1 MSQHKSDDLSNDDGK
16 GLLRYDA
23 ADPFG
28 QHHPIHII
36 DDIRVKP
43 GCRDT
48 VQALLNS
55 DYVPLAIERG
65 VELVGLWLFPPFEQ
79 ADAPGDIVCMWKA
92 SSLQVWWGTRGHAE
106 RERRL
111 TAFWER
117 LEPYIVS
124 RSQRLGRPP
133 EMMTN
138 VDADRTDIATS
149 KLPIAGAR
157 RIAIVK
163 PAHELSDADQKVWI
177 AAAAAFGRQ
186 SDIQASEAGF
196 HTEYSFLPGQMTWD
210 IVATPGAEISEDR
223 LLTQLP
229 GPAEISDFV
238 TLGAPLDM
246 GIRRPVGPVVMKR
259 TVLFRVKDH
268 VADDAYRALAK
279 ALGELARRI
288 EGIRAWS
295 VSKVIAHRGEIAW
308 THCFEQEF
316 SDNAT
321 LWGAYLNNPYHW
333 AVTDRFFAPEATENI
348 AKEFSHTMRPA
359 AASYLSEIGEFQ
371 AVARG

>member
-1 MSQHKSDDLSNDDGK
+1 MSQ
-16 GLLRYDA
+16 YDT

-28 QHHPIHII
+28 QDQPIYII
-36 DDIRVKP
+36 DDIRVRP

-48 VQALLNS
+48 VQALLKS
-55 DYVPLAIERG
+55 DYMPLAIERG

-79 ADAPGDIVCMWKA
+79 ADVPADILCMWKA

-106 RERRL
+106 REGRL
-111 TAFWER
+111 TAFWEK
-117 LEPYIVS
+117 LEPYILS

-133 EMMTN
+133 EMMTD

-149 KLPIAGAR
+149 ELPVAGSR

-163 PAHELSDADQKVWI
+163 PARDLTDADQAEWI
-177 AAAAAFGRQ
+177 AAAAALGRQ

-196 HTEYSFLPGQMTWD
+196 HTELSFLPGQMTWD
-210 IVATPGAEISEDR
+210 IVATPGTDISEDR

-238 TLGAPLDM
+238 TLGAPLDL
-246 GIRRPVGPVVMKR
+246 GIRRPVEPVVMKR
-259 TVLFRVKDH
+259 TVLLRVKDH
-268 VADDAYRALAK
+268 VADDAHRALEE

-295 VSKVIAHRGEIAW
+295 VSKVIAHRGEVAW

-316 SDNAT
+316 SDHMT
-321 LWGAYLNNPYHW
+321 LFGAYLNNPYHW
-333 AVTDRFFAPEATENI
+333 AVTDRFFAPEATEKI
-348 AKEFSHTMRPA
+348 AEEFSHTMRPA
-359 AASYLSEIGEFQ
+359 TASYLSEIGDFQ
-371 AVARG
+371 AAAKG